1 MTAITQ
7 DQLIGRTAKCS
18 CGRTE
23 PSDFNLAFFEYRGEG
38 SRVAQ
43 VRCGT
48 CAYHDVAHERAKND
62 PTATHLKRIL
72 DHEFHPIGALDHDI
86 FYCGCRGWD

>member
-7 DQLIGRTAKCS
+7 DQLAGRTAKCQ
-18 CGRTE
+18 CGKTQ
-23 PSDFNLAFFEYRGEG
+23 PSDFSLTFFEYRGEG

-43 VRCGT
+43 ERCGI
-48 CAYHDVAHERAKND
+48 CAYAPIAHERALQPGNE
-62 PTATHLKRIL
+62 HLKHIA
-72 DHEFHPIGALDHDI
+72 DGHEFTPAGGQDLDI